1 MRILAGLALICVFAF
16 AHPARAQSECDAMMG
31 RIITANGTISDLFYK
46 PNRDVTQFFIR
57 DSNLPCRRT
66 IMALVQGRTHCTD
79 GMKVLIQGQ
88 WDQADTGTSLSP
100 YVILSDAEAVRCK
113 QP

>member
-1 MRILAGLALICVFAF
+1 MRGFVALAFVFLCAIAL
-16 AHPARAQSECDAMMG
+16 PARAQSECDAMMG

-88 WDQADTGTSLSP
+88 WEQADTGTSLSP